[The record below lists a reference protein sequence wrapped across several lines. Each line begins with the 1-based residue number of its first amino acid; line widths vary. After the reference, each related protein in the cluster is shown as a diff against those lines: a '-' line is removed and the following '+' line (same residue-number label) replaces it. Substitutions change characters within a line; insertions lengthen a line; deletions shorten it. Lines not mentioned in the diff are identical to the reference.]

1 MDDHLIVK
9 TVIYPKNYC
18 VFDFETT
25 GLDPYTCKILEI
37 GALKVREG
45 QPDEQFTCLINW
57 GIPVPENI
65 TEITGITQ
73 QEIDEKGIAPDTA
86 RKQFKEFIETLP
98 LIGHNIRN
106 FDLNFLAQF
115 FSLTSEEWD
124 SYLENYLDTAAMYK
138 AKKLGTDRHWDE
150 TFNDFTERVMNTRAY
165 GVKFNVGIACEE
177 MQIDKS
183 GLQQHRALADVILTN
198 EIFKKL
204 TSNY

>member
-1 MDDHLIVK
+1 M
-9 TVIYPKNYC
+9 IYPKNYC

-45 QPDEQFTCLINW
+45 LPDEQFTCLINW

-73 QEIDEKGIAPDTA
+73 EEIDRDGIDPEKA
-86 RKQFKEFIETLP
+86 KQEFKDFIGHLP

-115 FSLTSEEWD
+115 FRMTSEDWD
-124 SYLENYLDTAAMYK
+124 NFLQNYLDTAAMYK
-138 AKKLGTDRHWDE
+138 AKKLGTDRRWDE
-150 TFNDFTERVMNTRAY
+150 TFNDFAERVMTTKAY

-177 MQIDKS
+177 LQIDKT
-183 GLQQHRALADVILTN
+183 GLVQHRAMADVILTN

-204 TSNY
+204 TSN

>member
-1 MDDHLIVK
+1 MDDHLTVK

-25 GLDPYTCKILEI
+25 GLDPYTCKIIEI

-57 GIPVPENI
+57 SIPVPENI

-73 QEIDEKGIAPDTA
+73 QEIDEKGIDPETA
-86 RKQFKEFIETLP
+86 RNQFKEFIETLP

-106 FDLNFLAQF
+106 FDLKFLVKF
-115 FSLTSEEWD
+115 FNWTFDEWND
-124 SYLENYLDTAAMYK
+124 ALENYLDTAAMYK
-138 AKKLGTDRHWDE
+138 AKKLGTDRQWDE
-150 TFNDFTERVMNTRAY
+150 TFNDFAERVMNIRAY

-177 MQIDKS
+177 MQIEKT
-183 GLQQHRALADVILTN
+183 GLIQHRAMADVILTN
-198 EIFKKL
+198 KIFERL
-204 TSNY
+204 TH

>member
-1 MDDHLIVK
+1 L
-9 TVIYPKNYC
+9 IYPKNYC

-25 GLDPYTCKILEI
+25 GLDPHTCKILEI

-45 QPDEQFTCLINW
+45 QPDEQFTRLINW

-65 TEITGITQ
+65 TQITGITQ
-73 QEIDEKGIAPDTA
+73 EEIDRDGIDPETA
-86 RKQFKEFIETLP
+86 KAEFKEFIGDLP

-106 FDLNFLAQF
+106 FDLQFLLQF
-115 FSLTSEEWD
+115 FNWTFSEWD
-124 SYLENYLDTAAMYK
+124 DCLQNYLDTAAMYK

-150 TFNDFTERVMNTRAY
+150 TFNDFAERVMEVRAY

-177 MQIDKS
+177 LQIDKT
-183 GLQQHRALADVILTN
+183 GLTQHRALADVILTS

-204 TSNY
+204 IA

>member
-1 MDDHLIVK
+1 L
-9 TVIYPKNYC
+9 IYPKNYC

-25 GLDPYTCKILEI
+25 GLDPHTCKILEI

-45 QPDEQFTCLINW
+45 QPDEQFSRLINW

-65 TEITGITQ
+65 TQITGITQ
-73 QEIDEKGIAPDTA
+73 EEIDRDGIDPETA
-86 RKQFKEFIETLP
+86 KREFKEFIGTLP

-106 FDLNFLAQF
+106 FDLKFLEQF
-115 FSLTSEEWD
+115 FELTSGDWNA
-124 SYLENYLDTAAMYK
+124 LLGNYLDTAAMYK

-150 TFNDFTERVMNTRAY
+150 TFNDFAERVMEVRAY

-177 MQIDKS
+177 LQIDKT
-183 GLQQHRALADVILTN
+183 GLTQHRALADVILTN

-204 TSNY
+204 IA